1 MKQGS
6 MLDSARKILTAA
18 GAEMRFAD
26 LWAKVKEELDITP
39 EEEGDR
45 ISHFYTDLSM
55 SGEFVVLGENTWDLR
70 ARHTYDKTHIDVT
83 EVYSEVNETGGDAAD
98 EEEEKEYNQSVQGSI
113 EQEEE
118 DSEDEDEEGGS
129 KPKEDAADLL
139 GIKNDS
145 F

>member
-26 LWAKVKEELDITP
+26 LWAKVKADLEITP

-55 SGEFVVLGENTWDLR
+55 SGEFVVLGENIWDLR

-118 DSEDEDEEGGS
+118 GSEDDEEEGS
-129 KPKEDAADLL
+129 GKPKEDAAELL
-139 GIKNDS
+139 GLKNDS